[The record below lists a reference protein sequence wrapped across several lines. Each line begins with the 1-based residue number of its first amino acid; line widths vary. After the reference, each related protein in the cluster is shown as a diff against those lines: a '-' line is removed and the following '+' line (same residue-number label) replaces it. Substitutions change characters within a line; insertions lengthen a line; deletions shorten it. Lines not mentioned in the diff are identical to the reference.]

1 MLSSQK
7 GTEKKLPLVV
17 IPARNETGTVGE
29 VINKILEAFKCHVVV
44 VDDVSSDDTAA
55 TARKA
60 GAHVLPLTLHLGAWG
75 ATQTGIRFA
84 FDNNYQAVI
93 TIDADGQHS
102 PQIIPELF
110 APVSQGKA
118 DVVIGS
124 CPLRGSWQRKLAW
137 HLFKFISN
145 LNLDDLTSGFRVY
158 NRKAITLLASK
169 DATLLDYQDIGVL
182 LLLQKN
188 GLAVSEVE
196 ITMQPRKLGHSHIFS
211 TWSDVFT
218 YMLYSIILSC
228 SRRNKLLIS
237 QLTSLLLSLPDKRL

>member
-1 MLSSQK
+1 MLNSQE
-7 GTEKKLPLVV
+7 GTEKKVPLVV

-29 VINKILEAFKCHVVV
+29 VINGILEAFKCHVVV
-44 VDDVSSDDTAA
+44 VDDVSSDDTAG

-60 GAHVLPLTLHLGAWG
+60 GAHVLPLALHLGAWG

-84 FDNNYQAVI
+84 FNNNYQSVV

-102 PQIIPELF
+102 PHIIPELF
-110 APVSQGKA
+110 TPVSQGKA

-137 HLFKFISN
+137 YLFKFISN

-158 NRKAITLLASK
+158 NRKAIKLLASK

-188 GLAVSEVE
+188 GLTVFEVE
-196 ITMQPRKLGHSHIFS
+196 TKMQPRKLGHSHIFS

-218 YMLYSIILSC
+218 YMIYSIILAC
-228 SRRNKLLIS
+228 SRRNKPFVS
-237 QLTSLLLSLPDKRL
+237 KLTAALFPLPGKRL